1 MASMLRFVR
10 ACAGITGTAA
20 ALLVATAVP
29 AGAEPASGLV
39 NRDAD
44 VQGFAV
50 DVGEDVF
57 ADLGTSLIGFKL
69 EDGSTLGM
77 YCVEIGTEIDEEHP
91 LVEQPWDAFP
101 VEDSPFNDNQ
111 GKINWVLHNGFP
123 EQDTKALAEMLAD
136 DGTLPNGGIDEREA
150 VTATQAAVWHFSDGV
165 DLDRE
170 NPLPGDDSD
179 ESAAADVLALY
190 DLLTGAANEGIGE
203 QPAAALEVDPASLEG
218 TAGEMI
224 GPFKVTTTG
233 TIDKIN
239 ADLPEDVRLTD
250 GTGREVAAD
259 LVENGSELF
268 LDVDAN
274 APAGSASFELA
285 ATASVET
292 GRLFVGENYDEEPT
306 QALIVA
312 KSVDTQLTATAEAEW
327 AAAPPESSTEAA
339 PVAQAK
345 NDDLAT
351 TGASVFAPIL
361 FGAALIAAGIFAV
374 LFVRYRRHS

>member
-1 MASMLRFVR
+1 MLRFAR
-10 ACAGITGTAA
+10 ACAGIAGTAA
-20 ALLVATAVP
+20 ALIVATAVP

-57 ADLGTSLIGFKL
+57 AELDTSLIGFKL
-69 EDGSTLGM
+69 ADGSELGM
-77 YCVEIGTEIDEEHP
+77 YCVEIQTEIDEEHP

-101 VEDSPFNDNQ
+101 VEDSPFNENQ

-123 EQDTKALAEMLAD
+123 VQDTGALAEMLAD

-170 NPLPGDDSD
+170 NPLPGNDSD
-179 ESAAADVLALY
+179 ADAAADVLALY

-203 QPAAALEVDPASLEG
+203 QPPAALEIDPASAKG

-224 GPFKVTTTG
+224 GPFTVTTTG

-250 GTGREVAAD
+250 GTGRELGAD
-259 LVENGSELF
+259 IVKNGTELF

-292 GRLFVGENYDEEPT
+292 GRLFVGENYDEAPT

-361 FGAALIAAGIFAV
+361 FGAALVAAGIFAV
-374 LFVRYRRHS
+374 LFVRYRRNY